1 LAAPART
8 NNKKRIIILFTICC
22 AVFLIL
28 SIRLGWIMLV
38 DGKEYSDKAI
48 EQQTKDTPIN
58 AERGAIYDRNM
69 KELAV
74 NAPTY
79 TVWVRP
85 AEVKDKNGDPEA
97 MASILAK
104 ITGGDAE
111 VIEDSIEKN
120 SALVNVAKRLDT
132 EQAEKIRA
140 YMKKGKLPGISVDES
155 TKRYYPYGSFG
166 SVLIGHTTDDN
177 NGITGVELS
186 YNDYLSGKSGRIIR
200 NTDASGRQLSYGTEK
215 YYEAEDG
222 LNVILT
228 IDEVIQHYL
237 DKALQDAYNDT
248 GAKRAMGIAMDPDT
262 GEILAMSIYPG
273 FDLNDPRTPTTAKA
287 QEEYDALESDADRV
301 QYWNT
306 MWRNFLVSDTYEP
319 GSTFKLITTAI
330 ALEEG
335 LTSTS
340 ESFTCVGHIQ
350 LYTDILKCW
359 RYYNPHGTQSLAQAV
374 QNSCNPV
381 FVTLGL
387 RIGAQKYFHYLD
399 ALGFSAK
406 TGIDL
411 PGETTTI
418 MYDKDTIMPG
428 ELATMSYGHGI
439 SVTPIQLIT
448 ALSSISNGGYLMQP
462 HVVKEIRDDD
472 GKTIFKNESKVV
484 RRTVSEQT
492 SAEMRQ
498 IMQSVVDEGTGKQAY
513 IAGYKVGGKT
523 GTADKVINGRYADG
537 KVYCSFFAIAPSD
550 DPEIA
555 LLFIVDEPAG
565 ATHYASTMAVP
576 YARDFLEETLVY
588 MQVEPDFTSDE
599 RENIDSGSLV
609 VQSLYGHTVEEA
621 IKILQNQGLKYI
633 VMPETSTDTSL
644 KVVDQYPKYLTRV
657 EEGTTVYIYTE

>member
-1 LAAPART
+1 MAAPART
-8 NNKKRIIILFTICC
+8 NNKKRIIILFALCSV
-22 AVFLIL
+22 VFLFL
-28 SIRLGWIMLV
+28 CIRLGWIMLV
-38 DGKEYSDKAI
+38 DGEEYSDKAI
-48 EQQTKDTPIN
+48 EQQTKDTPIT
-58 AERGAIYDRNM
+58 AERGSIYDRNM

-85 AEVKDKNGDPEA
+85 AEVVDKSGDSDE
-97 MASILAK
+97 MASILAE
-104 ITGGDAE
+104 ITGGDAAE
-111 VIEDSIEKN
+111 IKASIEKD
-120 SALVNVAKRLDT
+120 SSLVNIAKRLDT
-132 EQAEKIRA
+132 DQAEKIRA

-155 TKRYYPYGSFG
+155 TKRYYPYGEFG
-166 SVLIGHTTDDN
+166 SIVIGHTNEDN
-177 NGITGVELS
+177 NGIAGVELS
-186 YNDYLSGKSGRIIR
+186 YNDYLGGKSGRIIR

-222 LNVILT
+222 LNVVLT

-237 DKALQDAYNDT
+237 DKALQNAYNDN
-248 GAKRAMGIAMDPDT
+248 GALKTMGIAMDPKT
-262 GEILAMSIYPG
+262 GEILAMSVYPG
-273 FDLNDPRTPTTAKA
+273 YDLNDPRTPTTEKGK
-287 QEEYDALESDADRV
+287 EEYAALQTNEEKVA
-301 QYWNT
+301 YWNN

-335 LTSTS
+335 LTNMS
-340 ESFTCVGHIQ
+340 ETFNCIGYYQ
-350 LYTDILKCW
+350 LYTDTLKCW
-359 RYYNPHGTQSLAQAV
+359 RYYNPHGIQTLAEAV
-374 QNSCNPV
+374 QHSCNPV

-387 RIGAQKYFHYLD
+387 RIGAQKYFDYLD

-411 PGETTTI
+411 PGETSTI
-418 MYDKDTIMPG
+418 MYDRDTIKPA

-448 ALSSISNGGYLMQP
+448 ALSSLSNGGYLMKP
-462 HVVKEIRDDD
+462 HIVKEVRDDD
-472 GKTIFKNESKVV
+472 GEVIFKNETKVV

-492 SAEMRQ
+492 SEEMRQ

-537 KVYCSFFAIAPSD
+537 KVYCTFFGIAPSD

-555 LLFIVDEPAG
+555 ILFIVDEPAG

-576 YARDFLEETLVY
+576 YARDFLEEALVY
-588 MQVEPDFTSDE
+588 MQVEPDYTSEE
-599 RENIDSGSLV
+599 RKNIDEGSLV
-609 VQSLYGHTVEEA
+609 VQNLCGHTVEES
-621 IKILQNQGLKYI
+621 IKMLQNQGLKYI

-644 KVVDQYPKYLTRV
+644 TVIDQYPKYLTRV
-657 EEGTTVYIYTE
+657 AEGTTVYLYTE

>member
-262 GEILAMSIYPG
+262 
-273 FDLNDPRTPTTAKA
+273 
-287 QEEYDALESDADRV
+287 
-301 QYWNT
+301 
-306 MWRNFLVSDTYEP
+306 
-319 GSTFKLITTAI
+319 
-330 ALEEG
+330 
-335 LTSTS
+335 
-340 ESFTCVGHIQ
+340 
-350 LYTDILKCW
+350 
-359 RYYNPHGTQSLAQAV
+359 
-374 QNSCNPV
+374 
-381 FVTLGL
+381 
-387 RIGAQKYFHYLD
+387 
-399 ALGFSAK
+399 
-406 TGIDL
+406 
-411 PGETTTI
+411 
-418 MYDKDTIMPG
+418 
-428 ELATMSYGHGI
+428 
-439 SVTPIQLIT
+439 
-448 ALSSISNGGYLMQP
+448 
-462 HVVKEIRDDD
+462 
-472 GKTIFKNESKVV
+472 
-484 RRTVSEQT
+484 
-492 SAEMRQ
+492 
-498 IMQSVVDEGTGKQAY
+498 
-513 IAGYKVGGKT
+513 
-523 GTADKVINGRYADG
+523 
-537 KVYCSFFAIAPSD
+537 
-550 DPEIA
+550 
-555 LLFIVDEPAG
+555 
-565 ATHYASTMAVP
+565 
-576 YARDFLEETLVY
+576 
-588 MQVEPDFTSDE
+588 
-599 RENIDSGSLV
+599 
-609 VQSLYGHTVEEA
+609 
-621 IKILQNQGLKYI
+621 
-633 VMPETSTDTSL
+633 
-644 KVVDQYPKYLTRV
+644 
-657 EEGTTVYIYTE
+657 